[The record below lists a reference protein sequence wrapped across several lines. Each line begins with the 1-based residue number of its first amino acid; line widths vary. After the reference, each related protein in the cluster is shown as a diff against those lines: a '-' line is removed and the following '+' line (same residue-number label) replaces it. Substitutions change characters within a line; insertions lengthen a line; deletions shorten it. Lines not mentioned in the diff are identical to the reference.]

1 MRAAL
6 LASGIAAITA
16 ACAHHRAGPPTTI
29 GQLAD
34 KVSVPVQTGQLP
46 PPNPTA
52 AMATYEQF
60 LQMQNADPALRAE
73 ALRRLGDLNLEA
85 GELERMSSEVSRVD
99 VHGAQAIQLYT
110 KLLKAYPNYPHNDEV
125 LYQLARAYDTT
136 GQTAQALATLDRI
149 VAEYPRNAHLGEV
162 QFRRGELL
170 FSLQHYADAQHAY
183 EAVLAL
189 GRSGSSFYAQSL
201 YKRAWSQFKQNQ
213 NEACLDSFAQLLDY
227 TLVDAQGHAR
237 DLATLVRADRELVD
251 DTLRVMSISFSYL
264 DGPMSIRQL
273 AMRRGHPPYVWLLYQ
288 RLGELYVS
296 KQRYQDAAT
305 TDRAFVADYPIDAH
319 APLLSMAAIE
329 AYRRGG
335 FPDLMLQG
343 KLEYV
348 QRYGFTAPFWQGR
361 SHSDYPEVVGQL
373 KVNLRDV
380 AQYYHALAQKT
391 HNNADYASAADWYRA
406 YLASFPGEPDSAATN
421 YLLAD
426 ALFESGQYLTAA
438 TEYERTAYS
447 YPPHARDAQAGYA
460 ALVAYQKYEDSLPPA
475 ARGPVHARATDSALH
490 FAQSFPKDPASAGV
504 LTRAAQDLFTG
515 GDHMRAIVA
524 ARLLLSRPG
533 VTAAQQRIGWS
544 IVAQTSYNQGNY
556 APAEDAFKHAL
567 ALTPKG
573 DPEHA
578 DLTERLAATVY
589 KQGDSERTAG
599 HLAAA
604 ADDFLRVAQV
614 APGSKIVETAQYD
627 AAAALIDAQQ
637 WQRAIPILEALRRA
651 DPHGQYSAGIGS
663 KLAVAYAAAGQ
674 SAQAASEFERIAAT
688 PNQDPAVVR
697 EALGKA
703 ADLYQKSGDDAH
715 AASMLER
722 LVNQFPTP
730 VPDAIEVRARLVDM
744 AARHGDAE
752 RTLYWQRQ
760 IVQADATAGAAR
772 TDRTRYLAAQAS
784 LALAAPLRDE
794 FREIKLVAPLKR
806 SLEQKKR
813 ALEAAVQ
820 AYRNVATYQ
829 VAQTTNA
836 ATYETAEL
844 YHTLSDDLLHSQRP
858 PHLSADAL
866 DQYESLLEDQA
877 EPFVEQAISIH
888 ELNAARAQQG
898 IYDDSIRKSFASLAQ
913 LSPARYGKTE
923 VAQVWLAVLSVPMV
937 PPHVSAD
944 PPAGTSAAAAAGAA
958 VPAAGGAG
966 AAAKLSAAAPAGADA
981 GKGHKRGRGKKAAPA
996 AAPASAKAPPAA
1008 SVAAAAPVVPPPSA
1022 AALADFQ
1029 HVTDLANAGRDTD
1042 AQLELQQF
1050 ELRYPGYP
1058 TPAIDLG
1065 LLARRD
1071 GKLDQSEAAL
1081 RHAAQLDASNPLVWS
1096 ELGVTLRQEGKF
1108 KDARAAY
1115 IQALAVDPNYAPAHR
1130 NLGVLLDLYQG
1141 DAVAALAQFQLYKQL
1156 TGEDKPVSTWLADL
1170 RRRTGV
1176 RATPSAAPS
1185 SQATPATSAVPA
1197 SSAANTATTATAA
1210 TTAKAGTP

>member
-1 MRAAL
+1 MNRSFARTAL
-6 LASGIAAITA
+6 LSACIAGFMV
-16 ACAHHRAGPPTTI
+16 ACAHHRAAVPGTI
-29 GQLAD
+29 GELSD
-34 KVSVPVQTGQLP
+34 RVSVPVQTGQLP

-52 AMATYEQF
+52 AMATYQQF

-110 KLLKAYPNYPHNDEV
+110 MLLKVYPNYPHNDEV

-136 GQTAQALATLDRI
+136 GQTALALSTLDRI
-149 VAEYPRNAHLGEV
+149 VADYPHNAHLGEV

-170 FSLQHYADAQHAY
+170 FSLQRYPEAQQAY

-189 GRSGSSFYAQSL
+189 GRDGSTFYPQSL
-201 YKRAWSQFKQNQ
+201 YKRAWSQFKRNQ
-213 NEACLDSFAQLLDY
+213 NEECLDSFAQLLDY
-227 TLVDAQGHAR
+227 TLRDTQGHAR
-237 DLATLVRADRELVD
+237 ELQKLARADRELVD

-273 AMRRGHPPYVWLLYQ
+273 AMRHGHPPYVWLLYQ
-288 RLGELYVS
+288 RLGDLYVS

-348 QRYGFTAPFWQGR
+348 QRYGFSAPFWQGR
-361 SHSDYPEVVGQL
+361 AHGDYPDVVAQL

-391 HNNADYASAADWYRA
+391 HNNADFASAADWYRA

-460 ALVAYQKYEDSLPPA
+460 ALVAYQKYEDSLPAA
-475 ARGPVHARATDSALH
+475 ARAAVHLRATDSALH
-490 FAQSFPKDPASAGV
+490 FAQSFPRDPASAGV
-504 LTRAAQDLFTG
+504 LTRAAQDLFTA
-515 GDHMRAIVA
+515 GDHPRAIAA
-524 ARLLLSRPG
+524 ARLLLSRQG
-533 VTAAQQRIGWS
+533 VTTAQQRIGWS
-544 IVAQTSYNQGNY
+544 IVAQTSFDQGNY
-556 APAEDAFKHAL
+556 AAAEDAFRHGL
-567 ALTPKG
+567 ALTPTS

-578 DLTERLAATVY
+578 DLTERLAASVY
-589 KQGDSERTAG
+589 KQGDSERAAG

-637 WQRAIPILEALRRA
+637 WQRAIPILESLRRE

-697 EALGKA
+697 EALSKA
-703 ADLYQKSGDDAH
+703 ADLYQKSGDEEH
-715 AASMLER
+715 AAAMLER
-722 LVNQFPTP
+722 LVDQFPTP
-730 VPDAIEVRARLVDM
+730 VPDAIEVRARLADM
-744 AARHGDAE
+744 ASHRGDAE

-772 TDRTRYLAAQAS
+772 TDRTRYLAAQAA
-784 LALAAPLRDE
+784 LALAAPLRDQ
-794 FREIKLVAPLKR
+794 FRDIKLVAPLKR

-820 AYRNVATYQ
+820 AYRGVAAYD
-829 VAQTTNA
+829 VAQTTTA
-836 ATYETAEL
+836 ATFETAEL
-844 YHTLSDDLLHSQRP
+844 YRTLSDDLLHSQRP
-858 PHLSADAL
+858 PRLSADEL

-877 EPFVEQAISIH
+877 EPFEEQAISIH
-888 ELNAARAQQG
+888 EINAARAQQG
-898 IYDDSIRKSFASLAQ
+898 IYDDSVRKSFAALAQ

-923 VAQVWLAVLSVPMV
+923 AAQVWIAALSVPV
-937 PPHVSAD
+937 PAPHASDD
-944 PPAGTSAAAAAGAA
+944 PPATGAAGASGAGAGAPDASNAGKAHKRGAGKKPARVASLGGSGGAKTAAAATA
-958 VPAAGGAG
+958 
-966 AAAKLSAAAPAGADA
+966 SAAAPGAAAGVT
-981 GKGHKRGRGKKAAPA
+981 APA
-996 AAPASAKAPPAA
+996 MA
-1008 SVAAAAPVVPPPSA
+1008 PPSA

-1029 HVTDLANAGRDTD
+1029 HITDLANAGRDTD
-1042 AQLELQQF
+1042 AQLELEQF

-1058 TPAIDLG
+1058 TPLIDLG

-1071 GKLDQSEAAL
+1071 GRLDQSETAL
-1081 RHAAQLDASNPLVWS
+1081 RHASQIDASNPLIWS
-1096 ELGVTLRQEGKF
+1096 ELGVTLREEGKF
-1108 KDARAAY
+1108 KDAHAAY
-1115 IQALAVDPNYAPAHR
+1115 AQALALDPNYAPAHR

-1141 DAVAALAQFQLYKQL
+1141 DAVAALAEFQRYKQL

-1176 RATPSAAPS
+1176 RGASPAAAPSAAPS
-1185 SQATPATSAVPA
+1185 ASAPSATGPAPAPATP
-1197 SSAANTATTATAA
+1197 TATAKA
-1210 TTAKAGTP
+1210 STT

>member
-1 MRAAL
+1 MSRALARAVL
-6 LASGIAAITA
+6 LAGCIAGLTA
-16 ACAHHRAGPPTTI
+16 ACAHHRAGVPGTI
-29 GQLAD
+29 GELSD
-34 KVSVPVQTGQLP
+34 RVSVPVQTGQLP

-52 AMATYEQF
+52 AMATYQQF

-85 GELERMSSEVSRVD
+85 GELERMSTEVSRVD

-110 KLLKAYPNYPHNDEV
+110 MLLKAYPNYPHNDEV

-136 GQTAQALATLDRI
+136 GQTALALSTLDRI
-149 VAEYPRNAHLGEV
+149 VAEYPHEAHLGEV
-162 QFRRGELL
+162 QFRRAELL
-170 FSLQHYADAQHAY
+170 FSLQRYPEAQHAY

-189 GRSGSSFYAQSL
+189 GRDGSTFYPQSL

-213 NEACLDSFAQLLDY
+213 NEECLDSFAQLLDY
-227 TLVDAQGHAR
+227 TLVDAQGRAR
-237 DLATLVRADRELVD
+237 DLQKLARADRELVD

-288 RLGELYVS
+288 RLGDLYVS

-335 FPDLMLQG
+335 FPELMLQG

-348 QRYGFTAPFWQGR
+348 QRYGFSAPFWQGR
-361 SHSDYPEVVGQL
+361 AHGDHPDVVAQL

-391 HNNADYASAADWYRA
+391 HKNADFASAADWYRA

-460 ALVAYQKYEDSLPPA
+460 ALVAYQKYEDSVPAA
-475 ARGPVHARATDSALH
+475 ARGPVHLRATDSALH
-490 FAQSFPKDPASAGV
+490 FAQSFPRDPASAGV
-504 LTRAAQDLFTG
+504 LTRAAQDLFTA
-515 GDHMRAIVA
+515 GDHARAIAA

-533 VTAAQQRIGWS
+533 VTAAQQRIGLS
-544 IVAQTSYNQGNY
+544 IVAQTSFDQGNY
-556 APAEDAFKHAL
+556 AAAEDAFRHGL
-567 ALTPKG
+567 ALTPAS

-578 DLTERLAATVY
+578 DLIERLAASVY

-637 WQRAIPILEALRRA
+637 WQRAIPILESLRRE

-688 PNQDPAVVR
+688 PDQAPAVVR
-697 EALGKA
+697 EALSKA

-715 AASMLER
+715 AAAMLER
-722 LVNQFPTP
+722 LVDQFPTP
-730 VPDAIEVRARLVDM
+730 VPDAIEVRARLAEM
-744 AARHGDAE
+744 ASHRGDAE

-784 LALAAPLRDE
+784 LALAAPLRDR
-794 FREIKLVAPLKR
+794 FRDIKLVAPLKR

-813 ALEAAVQ
+813 ALEDAVQ
-820 AYRNVATYQ
+820 AYRGVAAYE
-829 VAQTTNA
+829 VAQTTTA

-844 YHTLSDDLLHSQRP
+844 YRALSDDLLHSQRP
-858 PHLSADAL
+858 PRLSADEL
-866 DQYESLLEDQA
+866 EQYESLLEDQA
-877 EPFVEQAISIH
+877 EPFEEQAISIH
-888 ELNAARAQQG
+888 EINAARAQQG
-898 IYDDSIRKSFASLAQ
+898 VFDDSVRKSFAALAQ

-923 VAQVWLAVLSVPMV
+923 AAQVWIAALSVPV
-937 PPHVSAD
+937 PAPHSDD
-944 PPAGTSAAAAAGAA
+944 PPAVAAGTGGPGSAAPEGSNAGKSHKRGGANKRAPAASPGGTRTAAAAAAS
-958 VPAAGGAG
+958 GAG
-966 AAAKLSAAAPAGADA
+966 AAARAAAPAIA
-981 GKGHKRGRGKKAAPA
+981 
-996 AAPASAKAPPAA
+996 
-1008 SVAAAAPVVPPPSA
+1008 PPSA

-1042 AQLELQQF
+1042 AQLELEQF

-1058 TPAIDLG
+1058 TALIDLG

-1071 GKLDQSEAAL
+1071 GKLDQSETSL
-1081 RHAAQLDASNPLVWS
+1081 RHAAQIDAFNPLVWN
-1096 ELGVTLRQEGKF
+1096 ELGVTLRDEGKF
-1108 KDARAAY
+1108 KDAHAAY
-1115 IQALAVDPNYAPAHR
+1115 IQALALDPDYAPGHR

-1141 DAVAALAQFQLYKQL
+1141 DAVAAMAQFQRYKQL

-1170 RRRTGV
+1170 RRRTG
-1176 RATPSAAPS
+1176 AHGASPAAAPSAAPAAPPPS
-1185 SQATPATSAVPA
+1185 ATGLTPGT
-1197 SSAANTATTATAA
+1197 ANPTATA
-1210 TTAKAGTP
+1210 KASTP